1 MKRLFINM
9 KLNKI
14 HIFINLN
21 FFWQELNN
29 NGPLVVEN
37 FMRSV
42 FSSEWWNATRRTKA
56 ARGIS
61 Q

>member
-1 MKRLFINM
+1 M

-14 HIFINLN
+14 HIFINFN

-42 FSSEWWNATRRTKA
+42 FSSEWWNTTRWTKA

-61 Q
+61 R